1 MQGEGDASQFYNF
14 TQVWKNG
21 PHEDCWARMDQAL
34 ASSVS
39 EQMYRIRRVLLLS
52 RQYSPRLETFRQMA
66 LRYQK
71 ASGRLCCW
79 AVVNGRDI
87 VSDPSTLES
96 IISGTKQLSSE
107 GEASDD
113 IVLDI
118 DHLYPVHGAQGK
130 SQVTVSLYGPLD
142 SLCSQR
148 MHEKIVK
155 SIQSSPMHV
164 LYVWRP
170 ISYNDTLCEGMSC
183 STLGVEGDLT
193 IPGYGVE
200 LAIKNMEYNARDDSS
215 SSEKE
220 IDGAKNTADSSVETS
235 VAGNE
240 KGGFDMERL
249 GLQAVEMI
257 FQASNSLESLKNISQ
272 NFPNLIDIVSKI
284 KVSDKV
290 SQGIDQLSR
299 YLAPEAK
306 FLLINGISVDLEN
319 LNWHSLIDVVRKES
333 HLLSKLQDVGIPVQ
347 IIPDIIRMRGDVDD
361 SAGKGEFR
369 LDFHPAENVFWISDV
384 EKDEAFEGLPT
395 RLNYL
400 LQPAFMGQAPAV
412 KRNVFTMF
420 LIIDAGTRGGATA
433 LWHIHMLL
441 KQGLPVK
448 VGVVPVKRSQGPF
461 PKGSPQEF
469 SEDLSNIYV
478 GLSLAVG
485 ERVATEIF
493 AETASSLSENAWE
506 DENAFPK
513 AMFDSL
519 KKSLSSRWR
528 SVSKHLQGASV
539 KNIRG
544 FFKDSDQEI
553 AKRIDEW
560 CHASKAMVSDVGIGD
575 FSEAGGILVMN
586 GILQNIESVSMW
598 RPVIINSWQSETATI
613 QRLVYEGE
621 LADSAEDLL
630 GEILLLKSAIP
641 RFNPRIISK
650 PSLLGNDEIV
660 QEPQSCIDITDPRGM
675 LQHLESMDLAY
686 FSGMS
691 FVRSSKEQVPI
702 THWVIVNPS
711 NATGLRL
718 IEHALSHESPMSRTG
733 VIINVQDNECMSGSL
748 SDLDALLLSL
758 SMGVEE
764 QASEAD
770 RFDTLSSI
778 ASLKNDEILGLDV
791 MNLVPESMYES
802 RQQLSEAL
810 NQVKKG
816 DWLKKHCSF
825 VRDFLGLRPGVSG
838 ILTNGRFMVNRFE
851 DDIVNKDFLLLEQ
864 VAMQK
869 QYANDKLL
877 GLLHS
882 SKGSVSDLAAL
893 TSSIMKSCN
902 QDEVRS
908 LFGVILFETVLTH
921 ICMNLDMQDDT
932 ITYQGMQLFKRLK
945 KDVKIK
951 VPSKLG
957 IDSAPLQVQVLL
969 DPLSKA
975 AQQVSDILCYLR
987 ETLHLDIELILNPRR
1002 DYSDLPLKTY
1012 YRYVTPQL
1020 GKYTASQHPRAV
1032 FTSLPLKKTLT
1043 LGMDVPEMWLVSPIR
1058 CKHDLDNI
1066 HLDSLSSE
1074 EQTLEASFELN
1085 SILVTGMCVDFSALE
1100 NGRNSQVHPRGV
1112 QLNLG
1117 TKENPS
1123 RFDTLVMSNLG
1134 YFQLKASP
1142 GIWDLRLAEGRSKD
1156 IYSIKSVVGR
1166 SEHSL
1171 MRNKAVMKDDA
1182 AVTTVASFSGE
1193 HVLLLLNPNKGRAG
1207 EDVLDKTPLKKT
1219 ANKSPADDTIHIFT
1233 VSSGHMYERLQKI
1246 MILSATKR
1254 ASRKVKF
1261 WFIDNYMSPQMKE
1274 FLPVMAEEY
1283 GFEYEYVVHEYVSFS
1298 FMAKSPDPRSD
1309 IVRRFVT
1316 YKWPSWLHKQT
1327 EKQRIIWAYKILF
1340 LDVLFPLGLKKVIF
1354 CDSDQVIR
1362 ADLAELWDYDLKGAP
1377 YGYTPF
1383 CDNNKEMDNF
1393 RFWKQGFWET
1403 HLKGKPYHISALY
1416 VVDLEKFRSMA
1427 AGDQLRVMYD
1437 QLSKD
1442 PNSLANLDQDLP
1454 NFAQHQVPIASLP
1467 QEWLWCETW
1476 CGNVTRPQAKTIDL
1490 CNNPLTKEPKLK
1502 SARRIIAEWPDLNR
1516 EVEEFT
1522 AKVEEYLKEG
1532 APETMKKDLSSHYKV
1547 KLLPMVE
1554 GIISSSSS
1562 PGKVDVSDHSE
1573 L

>member
-1 MQGEGDASQFYNF
+1 
-14 TQVWKNG
+14 
-21 PHEDCWARMDQAL
+21 MDQIL

-39 EQMYRIRRVLLLS
+39 EQIHRIRKVLLLS

-66 LRYQK
+66 LRYQE
-71 ASGRLCCW
+71 ASERLCCW
-79 AVVNGRDI
+79 AVVNGREV

-96 IISGTKQLSSE
+96 IISGTKKIFSE
-107 GEASDD
+107 GEESDD

-118 DHLYPVHGAQGK
+118 DHLYPVHGALGR
-130 SQVTVSLYGPLD
+130 SPITVSLYGPID
-142 SLCSQR
+142 SDCSQK
-148 MHEKIVK
+148 MHDSIVK
-155 SIQSSPMHV
+155 SIESSQMHV

-170 ISYNDTLCEGMSC
+170 ISYNDTLCAGMSC

-215 SSEKE
+215 SSETE
-220 IDGAKNTADSSVETS
+220 NDGVKNTADSSVETS
-235 VAGNE
+235 VPDNEE

-257 FQASNSLESLKNISQ
+257 FEARNSLVSLRNVSQ
-272 NFPNLIDIVSKI
+272 NFPNLIDIISKT

-290 SQGIDQLSR
+290 SRGIDQLSR

-319 LNWHSLIDVVRKES
+319 LNWHSLIDIVRKES
-333 HLLSKLQDVGIPVQ
+333 HLVSKLQDLGLPAQV
-347 IIPDIIRMRGDVDD
+347 IPDVIRMRGDTDD
-361 SAGKGEFR
+361 SAGKDEFR
-369 LDFHPAENVFWISDV
+369 LDFNPSKNLFWISDV

-420 LIIDAGTRGGATA
+420 LIIDVGTRGGATA
-433 LWHIHMLL
+433 LWQTHMLL
-441 KQGLPVK
+441 KQGLPVR
-448 VGVVPVKRSQGPF
+448 VGVIPVKRSQGPF

-469 SEDLSNIYV
+469 SDDVSNIYV
-478 GLSLAVG
+478 GLGLAVG

-493 AETASSLSENAWE
+493 ADAASALSDNAWE
-506 DENAFPK
+506 DETAFPK

-528 SVSKHLQGASV
+528 SVSKHLEGASLR
-539 KNIRG
+539 NIQG
-544 FFKDSDQEI
+544 FFRDPEQEI
-553 AKRIDEW
+553 AKKVEEW
-560 CHASKAMVSDVGIGD
+560 CHASNAMVSDVGIGD
-575 FSEAGGILVMN
+575 FAEAGGILVMN

-598 RPVIINSWQSETATI
+598 RPMIINSWQSETATI
-613 QRLVYEGE
+613 QRLVYDGE
-621 LADSAEDLL
+621 LADSVEDLL

-641 RFNPRIISK
+641 RFNPRVISK

-660 QEPQSCIDITDPRGM
+660 QEPQSSIHIADPRKM
-675 LQHLESMDLAY
+675 LKHLESMDLVY

-691 FVRSSKEQVPI
+691 FIRSSEEQVPI
-702 THWVIVNPS
+702 THWLIVNPS

-718 IEHALSHESPMSRTG
+718 IDHALSHESSMSRVG
-733 VIINVQDNECMSGSL
+733 LIINVQENECLSSSL
-748 SDLDALLLSL
+748 SDLDALLLLL

-770 RFDTLSSI
+770 HFDTLSSI
-778 ASLKNDEILGLDV
+778 ASLGVDEIMSVDV
-791 MNLVPESMYES
+791 MNLVPESMFES
-802 RQQLSEAL
+802 RQQLTDAL
-810 NQVKKG
+810 KQVKKE
-816 DWLKKHCSF
+816 DWLKKHCLF
-825 VRDFLGLRPGVSG
+825 VRNFIGLRPGVSG
-838 ILTNGRFMVNRFE
+838 VLTNGRFIVSRFE

-864 VAMQK
+864 VAIRK
-869 QYANDKLL
+869 QFANDKLL
-877 GLLHS
+877 GMLRS
-882 SKGSVSDLAAL
+882 SQGSISDLAAL
-893 TSSIMKSCN
+893 TSSIMESHN
-902 QDEVRS
+902 QDEDNS
-908 LFGVILFETVLTH
+908 
-921 ICMNLDMQDDT
+921 
-932 ITYQGMQLFKRLK
+932 ITYQGMQLFKRLE

-951 VPSKLG
+951 IPSKLE
-957 IDSAPLQVQVLL
+957 INSAPLQVQVLL

-975 AQQVSDILCYLR
+975 AQQVSDILCFLR
-987 ETLHLDIELILNPRR
+987 ETLHVDIELILNPRL

-1012 YRYVTPQL
+1012 YRYVTPSL
-1020 GKYTASQHPRAV
+1020 GKYTESQRPMAV

-1058 CKHDLDNI
+1058 CRHDLDNI
-1066 HLDSLSSE
+1066 HLDSLSSG
-1074 EQTLEASFELN
+1074 EQTLQASFELN
-1085 SILVTGMCVDFSALE
+1085 SILVTGMCVDFNALE

-1117 TKENPS
+1117 TKENPI

-1156 IYSIKSVVGR
+1156 IYSIRSVIGR

-1171 MRNKAVMKDDA
+1171 MRNKAVIKDDA

-1193 HVLLLLNPNKGRAG
+1193 HVLLLLNPNKGHAG
-1207 EDVLDKTPLKKT
+1207 EDVLDDTPLKK
-1219 ANKSPADDTIHIFT
+1219 AAKKSPADDTIHIFT
-1233 VSSGHMYERLQKI
+1233 VASGHMYERLQKI

-1274 FLPVMAEEY
+1274 FLPVMAEQY
-1283 GFEYEYVVHEYVSFS
+1283 GFEFEYVVHDYVSFS
-1298 FMAKSPDPRSD
+1298 YMARRVHSMSN
-1309 IVRRFVT
+1309 IWCRFVT

-1522 AKVEEYLKEG
+1522 ANVERYLKEG
-1532 APETMKKDLSSHYKV
+1532 SPETMKKGLSSHYKV
-1547 KLLPMVE
+1547 QLLPMVE
-1554 GIISSSSS
+1554 GIVSSSSS
-1562 PGKVDVSDHSE
+1562 SSGKIVSDHSE